1 MPRWH
6 DSMVAAC
13 VERVLSGVVSG
24 GEGGDTRWGGA
35 GACRRAVRC
44 EAARGEQ
51 RGERRAG
58 ERRGEERRACRRV
71 GRCWQIVVTSYTQA
85 ISGTIEQ

>member
-24 GEGGDTRWGGA
+24 GEGGGTRWAVLCEARGEGG
-35 GACRRAVRC
+35 GTRWAVSC

-51 RGERRAG
+51 GERRT
-58 ERRGEERRACRRV
+58 ERRGANRGEV
-71 GRCWQIVVTSYTQA
+71 GSAV
-85 ISGTIEQ
+85 